1 MTQPTLFDQP
11 IPLPPH
17 SVERSKDGTN
27 YVQENS
33 ARLESCSK
41 RLIRFWQQS
50 GNIPITNK
58 MARDYKFS
66 SYASA
71 RINEMRT
78 SGVTILSKWV
88 EENGNK
94 VKAFYLGCQ
103 CAEPRRDVRG
113 CWLHDTKL
121 RVG

>member
-1 MTQPTLFDQP
+1 MTQLQ
-11 IPLPPH
+11 LPPH
-17 SVERSKDGTN
+17 TRERSIEGTAFVN
-27 YVQENS
+27 DAETREHLEN
-33 ARLESCSK
+33 CST
-41 RLIRFWQQS
+41 RIMRFWQTS

-78 SGVTILSKWV
+78 AGVTILSKWV

-103 CAEPRRDVRG
+103 CAEPRRDVTG
-113 CWLHDTKL
+113 CYLHSQELK
-121 RVG
+121 VK